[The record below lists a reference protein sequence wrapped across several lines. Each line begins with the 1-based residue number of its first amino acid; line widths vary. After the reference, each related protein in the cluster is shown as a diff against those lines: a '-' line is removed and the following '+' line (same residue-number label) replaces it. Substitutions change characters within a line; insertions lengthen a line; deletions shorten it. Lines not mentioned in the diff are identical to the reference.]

1 MNTYVNLMS
10 QRALDRQCYRARL
23 KQWSQ
28 ILALTALAIA
38 VHSMT
43 IWWPARNDRLHLE
56 ALEAQYKPVSESKL
70 EIVKL
75 NNTIAST
82 KTNYELELA
91 ISVDTPASTLLAIV
105 GNAAEA
111 THHRVFLEEVTYRQQ
126 GPLAKRPPEEHVSVA
141 GIGINTSAI
150 GIFVQHLRTSMP
162 FAEINVRN
170 TETIEVNRQPMQS
183 FRIDC
188 VL

>member
-1 MNTYVNLMS
+1 MKTYVNLMS
-10 QRALDRQCYRARL
+10 QRALDRQCYRIRL
-23 KQWSQ
+23 KQWSK
-28 ILALTALAIA
+28 ILALTLAVIGI
-38 VHSMT
+38 HSLT

-56 ALEAQYKPVSESKL
+56 ALEAQYKPISESKR

-75 NNTIAST
+75 NKTISAT

-91 ISVDTPASTLLAIV
+91 ISTDTPASALLGVI

-111 THHRVFLEEVTYRQQ
+111 TRNRVFLEEIGYQQQ
-126 GPLAKRPPEEHVSVA
+126 GPLAKKPPVESVTVA
-141 GIGINTSAI
+141 GIGIDTTAV
-150 GIFVQHLRTSMP
+150 GTFVQQLRTLMP

-170 TETIEVNRQPMQS
+170 TETIEVNRHPMQS

-188 VL
+188 IL